1 VTAVAVR
8 VALATSA
15 SWHELDEDGPAMIAA
30 LDEIGV
36 VATPEI
42 WVAPGLDWSVFDLVV
57 IRATWDYAV
66 RREEFLA
73 WTRRVP
79 RLANPHGVIA
89 WNTDKAYLR
98 DLAAAGV
105 ATIPT
110 RWCWPGA
117 PIELPPGEI
126 VVKPS
131 VGAGGRGS
139 GRYGPRDRTA
149 ARNHVERLLAEGRTV
164 MVQPYYGSVESAGE
178 RGLVYLG
185 DRYSHTIAKPSLLS
199 RRGSYA
205 GSGPSADAVRPAT
218 PTEHQHACAE
228 AALAA
233 IPGGQRNLLYAR
245 VDLVPDVRGNP
256 VVIELEVTE
265 PRLYLGCAPGS
276 PAVFAAAVSDSL
288 TRAWG
293 EREGPGETA
302 ARVGTATRRRFPSR

>member
-1 VTAVAVR
+1 MITR

-15 SWHELDEDGPAMIAA
+15 SWPELDEDGPAMIAA

-36 VATPEI
+36 AATAEI
-42 WVAPGLDWSVFDLVV
+42 WGAPGLDWSVFDLVV

-73 WTRRVP
+73 WTKRVP

-89 WNTDKAYLR
+89 WNTDKTYLR
-98 DLAAAGV
+98 DLAAVGV

-110 RWCWPGA
+110 RWCRPGA
-117 PIELPPGEI
+117 AIELPREEI

-139 GRYGPRDRTA
+139 GRYGPGDRA
-149 ARNHVERLLAEGRTV
+149 AAASHVERLLAEGRTV

-185 DRYSHTIAKPSLLS
+185 DRYSHTIAKPALLS
-199 RRGSYA
+199 RRGPYTGGA
-205 GSGPSADAVRPAT
+205 PRPAAVRPAEPT
-218 PTEHQHACAE
+218 PRQRACAE

-233 IPGGQRNLLYAR
+233 IPDGRGNLLYAR
-245 VDLVPDVRGNP
+245 VDLVPDTRGNP
-256 VVIELEVTE
+256 VVIELELTE
-265 PRLYLGCAPGS
+265 PRLYLGYKPGS
-276 PAVFAAAVSDSL
+276 PATFAAAVKVLLARARGSPEDS
-288 TRAWG
+288 
-293 EREGPGETA
+293 GETA
-302 ARVGTATRRRFPSR
+302 NRAGAATRRRFSSR